1 VKHGKKKMNG
11 SGPISSFESFLP
23 SYLVPGDL
31 IAEFRTSP
39 MPRIAVTVDMIA
51 TGTDIKPLEV
61 VLFMRSVKSRSFFEQ
76 MKGRG
81 VRVINDDDLK
91 AVTPDAKAK
100 DHFIIV
106 DAVGVCEQD
115 KTDSRPMEKKRNVS
129 FEKLLQ
135 SVSLG
140 NIEPEV
146 ISSIA
151 VRMARMEHAI
161 SAEDHTEIRK
171 LADKSLK
178 ILCAGLITAIDPD
191 RHVERAKLDNPGVAE
206 PSEAQI
212 QKAAAVL
219 IQEAVK
225 PLHNPELR
233 ELLVDLKKKS
243 EQTIDVVS
251 KDRVIEAGF
260 SAQALEKAK
269 GLVQSFVREGYIFFR
284 TGVHSILLCVAA
296 AASCLINSQ
305 AVWADVAD
313 IEKESNRPRG

>member
-1 VKHGKKKMNG
+1 
-11 SGPISSFESFLP
+11 
-23 SYLVPGDL
+23 
-31 IAEFRTSP
+31 
-39 MPRIAVTVDMIA
+39 
-51 TGTDIKPLEV
+51 
-61 VLFMRSVKSRSFFEQ
+61 

-91 AVTPDAKAK
+91 AVSLDARTK
-100 DHFIIV
+100 D
-106 DAVGVCEQD
+106 
-115 KTDSRPMEKKRNVS
+115 PEKKRTVS

-161 SAEDHTEIRK
+161 SAEDHGEIRK

-191 RHVERAKLDNPGVAE
+191 RQVERAKLDNPGVAE

-212 QKAAAVL
+212 QKAAAKL

-233 ELLVDLKKKS
+233 RLLVELKKKS

-251 KDRVIEAGF
+251 KDRVLVAGF
-260 SAQALEKAK
+260 DAQALARDKA
-269 GLVQSFVREGYIFFR
+269 LVQSFEQFIKTIR
-284 TGVHSILLCVAA
+284 TRSPRSRCSTACHISSGCGTRISKT
-296 AASCLINSQ
+296 SQ
-305 AVWADVAD
+305 AGSRSRRINGEWIISGMLMQRWKSPKSKAQAPSISSRTLYHSSV
-313 IEKESNRPRG
+313 SPCTGTMS